1 MTKKIK
7 VNPVV
12 AVKYENQVVQNCRGD
27 TIFLSTY
34 LRSSYKWDAY
44 DDDDGDGGVAGDDGG
59 DDDEDEDVEDVYNP
73 AFPVSDI
80 ILQIE
85 AAANIRSHIFLYY
98 PINWLI
104 DQGVCGI
111 WLDLGGGCF
120 GHVNN

>member
-12 AVKYENQVVQNCRGD
+12 AVKYDNQVVQNCRGD

-44 DDDDGDGGVAGDDGG
+44 DDDDGDGGDAGDDGG

-98 PINWLI
+98 PIWGMCCTIGPTICPKANSK
-104 DQGVCGI
+104 
-111 WLDLGGGCF
+111 
-120 GHVNN
+120 

>member
-12 AVKYENQVVQNCRGD
+12 AVKYENQVVQYSRWD

-34 LRSSYKWDAY
+34 LRSSYKWDAC
-44 DDDDGDGGVAGDDGG
+44 DDDDGDGG
-59 DDDEDEDVEDVYNP
+59 DDDEVEDVEDVYNP

>member
-44 DDDDGDGGVAGDDGG
+44 DDDDGDGG
-59 DDDEDEDVEDVYNP
+59 DDDEVEDVEDVYNP

-85 AAANIRSHIFLYY
+85 AVANIRSHIFLYY
-98 PINWLI
+98 PIN
-104 DQGVCGI
+104 
-111 WLDLGGGCF
+111 
-120 GHVNN
+120 